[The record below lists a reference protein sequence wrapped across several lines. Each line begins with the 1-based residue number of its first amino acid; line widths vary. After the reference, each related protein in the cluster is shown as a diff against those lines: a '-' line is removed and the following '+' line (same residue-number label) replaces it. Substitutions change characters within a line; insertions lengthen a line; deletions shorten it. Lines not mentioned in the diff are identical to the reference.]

1 LCGLLEQVRRPAE
14 QAEIGDFMERRISC
28 RAQVDVP
35 VCALVD
41 GFRHECRAV
50 DLSPLGMVFERT
62 RTLASREMPG
72 LNPFE
77 ITLGGAQIKTR
88 ARSVWSRAR
97 LLAVRFVV
105 MNDADRLTI
114 AELLDR
120 KMRLREPLH

>member
-1 LCGLLEQVRRPAE
+1 
-14 QAEIGDFMERRISC
+14 MERRVSL

-35 VCALVD
+35 VSAMVD

-50 DLSPLGMVFERT
+50 DLSPTGMVFERT
-62 RTLASREMPG
+62 RTLAARALPR

-77 ITLGGAQIKTR
+77 IHIGEARSIRAR
-88 ARSVWSRAR
+88 ARSVWSRGR
-97 LLAVRFVV
+97 LLAVRFVS

-120 KMRLREPLH
+120 KARLREPLH